1 MYRGESKRDKIRD
14 QTIRLELG
22 IISLKEMTELAQLR
36 RSGHV
41 TRTVDTL
48 QWPSQLEHRER
59 DPKKTPTYLQK
70 ILKERGT
77 EWKALRATVR
87 ARDRGRAVCKLSTPT
102 DRRGSI
108 SEE

>member
-1 MYRGESKRDKIRD
+1 MGESKRDTIMD

-22 IISLKEMTELAQLR
+22 IISFKEMTELAQLR

-48 QWPSQLEHRER
+48 QWPGQLEHMNR
-59 DPKKTPTYLQK
+59 DPKKTSTVLKK

-77 EWKALRATVR
+77 GWKTLRATAR
-87 ARDRGRAVCKLSTPT
+87 ARDRWRAVCKPSTPN
-102 DRRGSI
+102 DRRGSTK
-108 SEE
+108 